1 MIQIELLEI
10 ETELFLQIKTER
22 TTQKGFEAH
31 H

>member
-10 ETELFLQIKTER
+10 ETELSLQIKTEH